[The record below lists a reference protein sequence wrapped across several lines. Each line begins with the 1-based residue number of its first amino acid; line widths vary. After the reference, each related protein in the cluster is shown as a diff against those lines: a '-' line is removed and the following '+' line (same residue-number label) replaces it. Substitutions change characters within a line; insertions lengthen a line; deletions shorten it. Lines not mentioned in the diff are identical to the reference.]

1 MNPNDYLLQSAVVQ
15 TGLISVKDLQSETID
30 KWHLILEDKETSDEF
45 KILIKF
51 FFIPFN
57 ISMIKVNFN
66 LEYSEEVGSFGSSE
80 HSSFWKNYDH
90 IAPSLRQVYK
100 DRFDIPL
107 GYPKKFIACF
117 PDVVNWAMKGEG
129 LSLIKSTFYKRDP
142 DQYITNRSLNLEV
155 LIEIVLLYLKVSKK
169 ELECSM
175 ITK

>member
-1 MNPNDYLLQSAVVQ
+1 
-15 TGLISVKDLQSETID
+15 
-30 KWHLILEDKETSDEF
+30 
-45 KILIKF
+45 
-51 FFIPFN
+51 
-57 ISMIKVNFN
+57 MIKVNFN

-90 IAPSLRQVYK
+90 VAPTLREIYK
-100 DRFDIPL
+100 DHLAIPL

-129 LSLIKSTFYKRDP
+129 LSLIKSIFFKRNED
-142 DQYITNRSLNLEV
+142 DCITNGMLKIEV
-155 LIEIVLLYLKVSKK
+155 LIEIVMLYLKVSKK